1 MWMRVSGL
9 SGAPRKTAEHEQIGD
24 IPVTQEQINL
34 VLGILGIFGS
44 SSVILY
50 IVQQF
55 FMKRKNKID
64 YGDDLL
70 DTMNKTAA
78 SIKQA
83 REDLTKLEAE
93 RRVSEQQHEQEIA
106 DLEKLWKER
115 QDRMKARIVELEKT
129 IVKYDISFTLITNP
143 QVQVTDLKV
152 IGKEDVMAS
161 QRMRAVARNSSSGD
175 AKPKE

>member
-1 MWMRVSGL
+1 MS
-9 SGAPRKTAEHEQIGD
+9 
-24 IPVTQEQINL
+24 QEQINL
-34 VLGILGIFGS
+34 ILGLLAS
-44 SSVILY
+44 SPVVLY

-55 FMKRKNKID
+55 YLKKKNKID

-83 REDLTKLEAE
+83 REDLTVLEQE
-93 RRVSEQQHEQEIA
+93 RRISEKQHEQEVA
-106 DLEKLWKER
+106 DLEKVWHER
-115 QDRMKARIVELEKT
+115 QERMKARIAELEKT

-143 QVQVTDLKV
+143 AVQVTDLKV

-161 QRMRAVARNSSSGD
+161 QRMRAISRPAPPEE
-175 AKPKE
+175 KKE